1 MRCSRSCYTC
11 VWLLHKS
18 SISLVCEACLLRSM
32 CSILI
37 VVEAYSSYVEEVLSY
52 DRVAYG
58 DTPLL
63 LLRPGVSS
71 YAAILLLCRGDYKEN
86 LIRV

>member
-1 MRCSRSCYTC
+1 MQSI
-11 VWLLHKS
+11 LL
-18 SISLVCEACLLRSM
+18 LCEALLFCEACFLRCM
-32 CSILI
+32 CSIL
-37 VVEAYSSYVEEVLSY
+37 VVFEAYYSYGEEVLSY